1 MRDDMVFC
9 ACHLDGLHRIEHLA
23 DGAGHPTRGLAA
35 CFTQVMDAC
44 GRHLRKSNDTDERD
58 KYEQRDTCA
67 DAQQNADGNDRERTH
82 ANGIQCPADGVF
94 GVVGIFTQAAKR
106 ITRRVFQSRCA
117 RLLENGR
124 QNISAQQCAHGKAV
138 TLVYKDTADE
148 KPAAPN
154 GCDDQ

>member
-58 KYEQRDTCA
+58 KYEQRDACA
-67 DAQQNADGNDRERTH
+67 DAQQNANGNDRERTH

-94 GVVGIFTQAAKR
+94 SVVGIFTQAAKR
-106 ITRRVFQSRCA
+106 IA
-117 RLLENGR
+117 RGCVSKPMHPGENGC
-124 QNISAQQCAHGKAV
+124 QNIAAQQRAHGKAV